1 MSNCVGR
8 YMWSSFHGLS
18 MIVKCF
24 LAFHDVVEINQ
35 LACSPDIMP
44 VHFFLFATVETALKE
59 EDSGH

>member
-1 MSNCVGR
+1 
-8 YMWSSFHGLS
+8 